1 MKLKSRVFH
10 NSIVQWCE
18 VRDWI
23 WLWINM
29 SMFSFIHLVSIHW
42 ASTVH
47 QGSKKAG
54 LFPSRTSASV
64 EEDRSISQSFWC
76 CRPELRGSKLTGS
89 RIQKGDIQ
97 TRMGVGG
104 AGHRWRKTPQK
115 KPIFFC
121 LLCIFNFYNA
131 VLVSAIQKC
140 KAALTLCDG
149 PHSMESASLWIWINL
164 LLSYTNKK
172 KAKGKWKV
180 FIVQSCPTLC
190 DSKDCNPPGSSV
202 HGVLQARILE
212 WVAVPSSSGSSPPG
226 DGTQV
231 SCIAGRF

>member
-1 MKLKSRVFH
+1 
-10 NSIVQWCE
+10 
-18 VRDWI
+18 
-23 WLWINM
+23 M
-29 SMFSFIHLVSIHW
+29 SMFSFIHLVSRHW

-64 EEDRSISQSFWC
+64 EEDRSISQSFQC
-76 CRPELRGSKLTGS
+76 CRPELWGSKLTGS
-89 RIQKGDIQ
+89 RTQKGDIQ

-121 LLCIFNFYNA
+121 LLCIFNFYSA

-140 KAALTLCDG
+140 KAALPLCDG

-164 LLSYTNKK
+164 LLTYHYVSHWILFAMRHEKEMATHSSTL
-172 KAKGKWKV
+172 AWK
-180 FIVQSCPTLC
+180 IPWTEEPGRLQSM
-190 DSKDCNPPGSSV
+190 GSRRVGHDWATSV
-202 HGVLQARILE
+202 SVSVWRTWASL
-212 WVAVPSSSGSSPPG
+212 VP
-226 DGTQV
+226 
-231 SCIAGRF
+231 

>member
-97 TRMGVGG
+97 TRMGVGAQG
-104 AGHRWRKTPQK
+104 TDGEKLLRRSQSFFVCFVFLIFTMLCWFLTYKNAKLHSPSAMAHTLWR
-115 KPIFFC
+115 
-121 LLCIFNFYNA
+121 
-131 VLVSAIQKC
+131 V
-140 KAALTLCDG
+140 
-149 PHSMESASLWIWINL
+149 
-164 LLSYTNKK
+164 LLSE
-172 KAKGKWKV
+172 
-180 FIVQSCPTLC
+180 S
-190 DSKDCNPPGSSV
+190 
-202 HGVLQARILE
+202 E
-212 WVAVPSSSGSSPPG
+212 
-226 DGTQV
+226 
-231 SCIAGRF
+231 